1 MNFVSILVASV
12 VPLFIGFV
20 WYNPKV
26 FGNIWMKEVGMTMED
41 AKGANMFKMLGF
53 TYLFSLLASTA
64 IATMVIHQNHVGS
77 VLMSE
82 PGFGQEG
89 SEIMVYFKDFMT
101 RFGDNFRTFKH
112 GAFHGAIMAIFFVLP
127 IVGTSAIYER
137 RSWKYIFIHVG
148 YWFVSMIIMGGI
160 ICAWK

>member
-12 VPLFIGFV
+12 VPLFIGFI

-26 FGNIWMKEVGMTMED
+26 FGSIWMKEVGMTMD
-41 AKGANMFKMLGF
+41 DTKGVNMFKMLGL
-53 TYLFSLLASTA
+53 TYIFSLLAAVA
-64 IATMVIHQNHVGS
+64 ISTMVIHQNHVGS
-77 VLMSE
+77 TLMGE
-82 PGFGQEG
+82 EGFGKEG
-89 SEIMVYFKDFMT
+89 TEIMNYFNDFMT
-101 RFGDNFRTFKH
+101 RFGDRFRTFKH

-148 YWFVSMIIMGGI
+148 YWFASMIIMGGI